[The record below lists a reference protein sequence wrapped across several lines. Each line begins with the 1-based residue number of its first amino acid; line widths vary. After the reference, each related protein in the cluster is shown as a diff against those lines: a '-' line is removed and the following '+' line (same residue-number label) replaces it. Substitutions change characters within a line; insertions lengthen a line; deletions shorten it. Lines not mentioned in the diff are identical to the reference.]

1 MDFRS
6 ILSALIEKFKENEI
20 HYALMG
26 GLALGLWGVGR
37 STVDIDFL
45 VDRDDLG
52 KIDRIMQ
59 ELGYECKFK
68 SENVSQYVSP
78 LKIYGEVDFLHAFRE
93 ASFEMLTK
101 AMEKEIFAG
110 SLKVRVLVPEDI
122 IGLKL
127 QAIKNNPSREKEDL
141 EDIKALV
148 SLYGKNI
155 NWAIIKRYA
164 ELISMADVYKK
175 LKEGMEK

>member
-1 MDFRS
+1 MNFRS
-6 ILSALIEKFKENEI
+6 ILSVLIEKFKENEVR
-20 HYALMG
+20 YALMG

-37 STVDIDFL
+37 STVDIDVL
-45 VDRDDLG
+45 VERDDLG
-52 KIDRIMQ
+52 KINRIMQ

-93 ASFEMLTK
+93 ASLEMLRQ
-101 AMEKEIFAG
+101 AVEKEIFEG

-148 SLYGKNI
+148 SLHGRNL
-155 NWAIIKRYA
+155 NWLLIEKYA
-164 ELISMADVYKK
+164 RLVDMIDVYKK
-175 LKEGMEK
+175 LKEEVEK

>member
-1 MDFRS
+1 MNFRS

-20 HYALMG
+20 RYALMG

-45 VDRDDLG
+45 VDRGDLSR
-52 KIDRIMQ
+52 IDHIMQ

-93 ASFEMLTK
+93 ASLEMLVK
-101 AMEKEIFAG
+101 AVEKEILEG
-110 SLKVRVLVPEDI
+110 SLKIKVLKPEDL
-122 IGLKL
+122 IGLKF
-127 QAIKNNPSREKEDL
+127 QAIKNNPLREQTDI
-141 EDIKALV
+141 EDIKALL
-148 SLYGKNI
+148 SIQGGNLDWSEI
-155 NWAIIKRYA
+155 AEYA
-164 ELISMADVYKK
+164 KIFDMMDVYKK
-175 LKEGMEK
+175 IRMGK